1 MRISDWSSDVCSS
14 DLDRAVE
21 RMGDFTRGAPPQLTQ
36 IGAEKLRDILRE
48 HEAHLAGK
56 PDAKP
61 AGLAYTDLS
70 DADLTGANLTLADL
84 TGARLHR
91 ARLDGARLS
100 MSKCGGADFRNAP
113 LDSADLRWADLRGA
127 CLRAAGLN
135 EIGRAPV

>member
-70 DADLTGANLTLADL
+70 DADLTGANPTLARPE
-84 TGARLHR
+84 ARR
-91 ARLDGARLS
+91 VGKECVRT
-100 MSKCGGADFRNAP
+100 FR
-113 LDSADLRWADLRGA
+113 SRWSQSH
-127 CLRAAGLN
+127 
-135 EIGRAPV
+135 

>member
-84 TGARLHR
+84 TGPRLHR
-91 ARLDGARLS
+91 ARLAGARLS
-100 MSKCGGADFRNAP
+100 MSKCGGAAFRTATREN
-113 LDSADLRWADLRGA
+113 
-127 CLRAAGLN
+127 
-135 EIGRAPV
+135 GRASWRERVGQ